1 MSLTA
6 PGPPLMTWTRHR
18 CPSWCQ
24 NIGSPK
30 PFPSYLWKRSPVH
43 SQKKSKNTL
52 SAWRCLEIPRSVC
65 VLFLDAIICSSSNL
79 NKTVLFRS
87 RELSFLFLKLRIKLF
102 ILHSYD
108 PKAIHIYPSYEVF
121 TEIFQFE
128 EAWRVRTAHIYV
140 KMW

>member
-1 MSLTA
+1 MVSKYRVTKTISIISLEEV
-6 PGPPLMTWTRHR
+6 PGTF
-18 CPSWCQ
+18 SE
-24 NIGSPK
+24 
-30 PFPSYLWKRSPVH
+30 
-43 SQKKSKNTL
+43 KKQEHCL
-52 SAWRCLEIPRSVC
+52 SLAWRCLEIPRSVC

-108 PKAIHIYPSYEVF
+108 PKAIHINPSYEVF

-128 EAWRVRTAHIYV
+128 EAWRVRTAHIYI